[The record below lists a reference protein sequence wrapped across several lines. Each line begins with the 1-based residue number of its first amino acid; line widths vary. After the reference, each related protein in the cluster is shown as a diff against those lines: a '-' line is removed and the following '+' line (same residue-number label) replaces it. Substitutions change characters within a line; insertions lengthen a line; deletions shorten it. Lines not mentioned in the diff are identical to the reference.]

1 MTNAYDPFDADKPL
15 AMRCACGRSHSVAD
29 HIQAFGSTYKA
40 QEDRQTR
47 LVQASGQT
55 STEQRAS
62 DFLEAALVKA
72 LFPQEPLR
80 RAFIKAVGRNTA
92 MAAIASMFPMAAMQA
107 MAQEKKALEKTDLKI
122 GFLPITC
129 ATPLVAADPLGFY
142 AKEGLK
148 VSLSRTAGWAVVRDK
163 TLAGEFDAAH
173 MLSPMP
179 LAISMGLGADA
190 TPMVMPAIENVNG
203 NAITLH
209 VKHKNNRDPKNW
221 KGMKFAIPFD
231 YSMHNFLL
239 RYYLAE
245 NGLNPD
251 TDVQLRVMA
260 PPDMVAN
267 LRAENIDG
275 FIVAEPFN
283 QRAVFDNVGFIHK
296 LTSEL
301 WDNHP
306 CCAFAATRSFVE
318 KNPNTFAAL
327 FRAIVTSTLHCS
339 TMENRKDVAAAIAG
353 PNYLNQPITVLEQV
367 LLGRFADGLG
377 AVRNEPNRIN
387 FDPFPWQSM
396 AVWML
401 TQMKRWGYV
410 KQEINYAQIA
420 EQVFLA
426 TDARKRMAELGF
438 TAPKVNSKT
447 HVIMGKT
454 FDPTKPQAYV
464 KSFAISKA

>member
-1 MTNAYDPFDADKPL
+1 MNSEYDPFDAERPL
-15 AMRCACGRSHSVAD
+15 TMRCACGRPHSVAQ
-29 HIQAFGSTYKA
+29 HIQDFGAAYSA
-40 QEDRQTR
+40 PAAEPSR
-47 LVQASGQT
+47 LVSHGSLDAET
-55 STEQRAS
+55 QRAN
-62 DFLEAALVKA
+62 DFMEAALVKA
-72 LFPQEPLR
+72 LFPQEPMR
-80 RAFIKAVGRNTA
+80 RAFLQAVGRKTA
-92 MAAIASMFPMAAMQA
+92 MAAIASLFPMGAMQA
-107 MAQEKKALEKTDLKI
+107 MAQEKKPLEKTDLSI

-148 VSLSRTAGWAVVRDK
+148 VTLKRTAGWAVVRDK
-163 TLAGEFDAAH
+163 VLAGEFDAAH

-190 TPMVMPAIENVNG
+190 TPMVMPAIENING

-245 NGLNPD
+245 NGIDPD

-283 QRAVFDNVGFIHK
+283 QRAVFDGVGFIHL
-296 LTSEL
+296 LTSEI

-306 CCAFAATRSFVE
+306 CCAFAATRSFVQT
-318 KNPNTFAAL
+318 NPNTFAAL

-339 TMENRKDVAAAIAG
+339 KMDNRKAVAAAITG
-353 PNYLNQPITVLEQV
+353 PNYLNQPLTVLEQV

-377 AVRNEPNRIN
+377 KVRNDPNRID

-410 KQEINYAQIA
+410 KQEINYAQLA

-438 TAPKVNSKT
+438 EAPKTNSKT

-454 FDPTKPQAYV
+454 FDPAKPEAYA
-464 KSFAISKA
+464 KSFAIGKA

>member
-1 MTNAYDPFDADKPL
+1 MTDFYDPYDADRPL
-15 AMRCACGRSHSVAD
+15 QMKCHCGLDHTVAD
-29 HIQAFGSTYKA
+29 HVAAFGQAPKTATPAPVPASAAAMEEALST
-40 QEDRQTR
+40 EF
-47 LVQASGQT
+47 VQAS
-55 STEQRAS
+55 
-62 DFLEAALVKA
+62 LVKA
-72 LFPQEPLR
+72 LFPQESLR
-80 RAFIKAVGRNTA
+80 RAFLKAVGARTA
-92 MAAIASMFPMAAMQA
+92 AAAIASVLPVGAMQA
-107 MAQEKKALEKTDLKI
+107 LAQDKRPLEKTNLKI

-148 VSLSRTAGWAVVRDK
+148 VELNRTAGWAVVRDK
-163 TLAGEFDAAH
+163 TLAGEFDASH

-179 LAISMGLGADA
+179 LAISMGLGSQP

-209 VKHKNNRDPKNW
+209 VKHKDKRDPKQW

-245 NGLNPD
+245 NGIDPD

-283 QRAVFDNVGFIHK
+283 QRAVFDGVGFIHL

-301 WDNHP
+301 WDKHP
-306 CCAFAATRSFVE
+306 CCAFAATRGFVE
-318 KNPNTFAAL
+318 QSPNTFAAL

-339 TMENRKDVAAAIAG
+339 KMENRKDVATAIAG
-353 PNYLNQPITVLEQV
+353 PNYLNQPQTVLEQV

-377 AVRNEPNRIN
+377 KVRNDPNRID
-387 FDPFPWQSM
+387 FEPFPWHSM

-410 KQEINYAQIA
+410 KGDVNYAQLA

-438 TAPKVNSKT
+438 KAPAANSMT
-447 HVIMGKT
+447 HTIMGKT
-454 FDPTKPQAYV
+454 FDPAQADAYL
-464 KSFAISKA
+464 KGFAIRKG

>member
-1 MTNAYDPFDADKPL
+1 MSTSHDPFNADAPL
-15 AMRCACGRSHSVAD
+15 NMRCGCGRAHTLAE
-29 HIQAFGSTYKA
+29 HIRAFGEA
-40 QEDRQTR
+40 P
-47 LVQASGQT
+47 QAASAPAVLASRAGMDV
-55 STEQRAS
+55 EQARAS
-62 DFLEAALVKA
+62 DFMEAALVKA

-80 RAFIKAVGRNTA
+80 RAFLKAVGRRTA
-92 MAAIASMFPMAAMQA
+92 MAAIASAFPMGALQA
-107 MAQEKKALEKTDLKI
+107 FAQEKQPLEKSDLKI

-148 VSLSRTAGWAVVRDK
+148 VSLNRTAGWAVVRDK

-179 LAISMGLGADA
+179 LAITMGLGADA

-209 VKHKNNRDPKNW
+209 IKHKDKRDPRTW

-245 NGLNPD
+245 NGIDPD

-283 QRAVFDNVGFIHK
+283 QRAVFDGVGFIHK

-318 KNPNTFAAL
+318 SNPNTFAAL
-327 FRAIVTSTLHCS
+327 FRAIVSSTMHCS
-339 TMENRKDVAAAIAG
+339 QMDNRKEVAAAIAG

-377 AVRNEPNRIN
+377 NVRNEPNRIN

-410 KQEINYAQIA
+410 KQDINYAQVA

-438 TAPKVNSKT
+438 TAPASNSKT

-454 FDPTKPQAYV
+454 FDPSKPEAYV
-464 KSFAISKA
+464 KSFAIGKG

>member
-1 MTNAYDPFDADKPL
+1 MTADYDPFDADRPL
-15 AMRCACGRSHSVAD
+15 KLRCGCGRPHTVGE
-29 HIQAFGSTYKA
+29 HIQAFGA
-40 QEDRQTR
+40 AHAGPVPLHR
-47 LVQASGQT
+47 LVENAGMNAE
-55 STEQRAS
+55 EQRGA
-62 DFLEAALVKA
+62 DFMEAALVKA
-72 LFPQEPLR
+72 LFPQEPVR
-80 RAFIKAVGRNTA
+80 RAFLKAVGRPTA
-92 MAAIASMFPMAAMQA
+92 MAAIASLFPMGAMQA
-107 MAQEKKALEKTDLKI
+107 LAQDRQPLEKTDLSL

-142 AKEGLK
+142 ARQGLK
-148 VSLSRTAGWAVVRDK
+148 VTLNRTAGWAVVRDK
-163 TLAGEFDAAH
+163 TLAAEFDASH

-179 LAISMGLGADA
+179 LAITMGLGADA

-209 VKHKNNRDPKNW
+209 VKHKENRDPKKW

-245 NGLNPD
+245 NGIDPD

-283 QRAVFDNVGFIHK
+283 QRAVFDGVGFIHL

-306 CCAFAATRSFVE
+306 CCAFAATRKFVE
-318 KNPNTFAAL
+318 TNPNTFAAL

-339 TMENRKDVAAAIAG
+339 KMENRRDVAAAIAG
-353 PNYLNQPITVLEQV
+353 PNYLNQPLTVLEQV

-377 AVRNEPNRIN
+377 NVRNEPNRIN

-410 KQEINYAQIA
+410 KQDINYAQVA

-438 TAPKVNSKT
+438 AAPTTNSKT

-454 FDPTKPQAYV
+454 FDPAKADAYV
-464 KSFAISKA
+464 KSFAIGKG

>member
-1 MTNAYDPFDADKPL
+1 MSQIFEPFNADRPL
-15 AMRCACGRSHSVAD
+15 AMKCSCGQNHSVGD
-29 HIQAFGSTYKA
+29 HVSAFGRLPDGASPPA
-40 QEDRQTR
+40 VSNRSQEDVATGF
-47 LVQASGQT
+47 V
-55 STEQRAS
+55 
-62 DFLEAALVKA
+62 EAALVKA

-80 RAFIKAVGRNTA
+80 RAFLKAVGGRTA
-92 MAAIASMFPMAAMQA
+92 AAAIASLLPVGAMQA
-107 MAQEKKALEKTDLKI
+107 MAQDKRPLEKTDLKI

-148 VSLSRTAGWAVVRDK
+148 VSLNRTAGWAVIRDK
-163 TLAGEFDAAH
+163 TLAAEFDASH

-179 LAISMGLGADA
+179 LAITMGLGAQL

-209 VKHKNNRDPKNW
+209 VKHKDNRDPKNW

-245 NGLNPD
+245 HGIDPD

-283 QRAVFDNVGFIHK
+283 QRAVFDGVGFIHL

-306 CCAFAATRSFVE
+306 CCAFTATKSFVE

-327 FRAIVTSTLHCS
+327 FRAIVTSTMHCS
-339 TMENRKDVAAAIAG
+339 NMDNRKDVATAIAG
-353 PNYLNQPITVLEQV
+353 PNYLNQPQTVLEQV

-377 AVRNEPNRIN
+377 KVRNDPNRID
-387 FDPFPWQSM
+387 FEPFPWQSM

-401 TQMKRWGYV
+401 TQMKRWGYIKGDV
-410 KQEINYAQIA
+410 NYQQLA

-438 TAPKVNSKT
+438 KAPTANSMKHT
-447 HVIMGKT
+447 IMGKE
-454 FDPTKPQAYV
+454 FDPAKADAYLKGFNIRKV
-464 KSFAISKA
+464 G

>member
-1 MTNAYDPFDADKPL
+1 MSEFFAPFDADRPL
-15 AMRCACGRSHSVAD
+15 MLKCSCGRDHAATDHHAEASAD
-29 HIQAFGSTYKA
+29 AAAATLRQRSLSSEFEAYSNAFI
-40 QEDRQTR
+40 
-47 LVQASGQT
+47 
-55 STEQRAS
+55 
-62 DFLEAALVKA
+62 EATLVKA
-72 LFPQEPLR
+72 LFPQEPVR

-107 MAQEKKALEKTDLKI
+107 MAQDKKALEKTDLKI

-129 ATPLVAADPLGFY
+129 ATPLVVADPLGFY

-190 TPMVMPAIENVNG
+190 TPMVMPAIENING

-231 YSMHNFLL
+231 YSMHNFQL

-245 NGLNPD
+245 NGINPD

-283 QRAVFDNVGFIHK
+283 QRAVFDGVGFIHK
-296 LTSEL
+296 LTSEI

-327 FRAIVTSTLHCS
+327 FRAIVTSTMHCS
-339 TMENRKDVAAAIAG
+339 NMENRKDVAAAIAG

-367 LLGRFADGLG
+367 LLGHFADGLG
-377 AVRNEPNRIN
+377 AVRNDPNRIN

-396 AVWML
+396 AIWML

-410 KQEINYAQIA
+410 KEEINYAQIA

-438 TAPKVNSKT
+438 TAPKSNSKT

-464 KSFAISKA
+464 KSFAISKSA